1 MYCHVVNLDFFLPG
15 GSKGKIYNDKWQYDS
30 TSLRHSLECF
40 INRKYFPVTLTI
52 LSLTQNRKKIFKI
65 WNKSVPFSIFIFH

>member
-15 GSKGKIYNDKWQYDS
+15 GSKGKIYNDKWQDDS

-40 INRKYFPVTLTI
+40 IFPVTLTI
-52 LSLTQNRKKIFKI
+52 LSLTQNRKKILKI
-65 WNKSVPFSIFIFH
+65 